1 MGARKT
7 GQYPERPA
15 LPVVT
20 GEPEL
25 RLRAWLAKSPG
36 WSTWKEHGVWHAGLN
51 GFDLVDDYDFA
62 VFVQKLEDLSSGR
75 SRPAA
80 DYPAAVRPAGYGE
93 PPDDIA

>member
-1 MGARKT
+1 MGRQEIGRT
-7 GQYPERPA
+7 DRPA
-15 LPVVT
+15 LT
-20 GEPEL
+20 CIAGEPEL

-36 WSTWKEHGVWHAGLN
+36 WSTWKEHGMWHAGFD

-75 SRPAA
+75 ARPTA
-80 DYPAAVRPAGYGE
+80 DHPARSQARRLGA

>member
-1 MGARKT
+1 MGRQGT
-7 GQYPERPA
+7 GRRTDWPA
-15 LPVVT
+15 LT
-20 GEPEL
+20 CIAGEPEL

-36 WSTWKEHGVWHAGLN
+36 WSTWKEHGQWHAGFN
-51 GFDLVDDYDFA
+51 GFDLVDDYNFA

-80 DYPAAVRPAGYGE
+80 DHLAACPADYAD